1 MALKAHT
8 VLALFA
14 ATAFSQNLDKP
25 ALEAYIRRL
34 ELLIPSVSIQI
45 DNPKRSAAL
54 KGYSEVTAHLSYNG
68 QVTDER
74 FLISND
80 GETLIR
86 GEAFDLAKT
95 FSKAPGPGVALDKRA
110 LEVYLRRLES
120 LIPEVAVRIEDP
132 KPAAFFAGSEVAVQ
146 FSYKGQVKDEHY
158 IISSNGAALIRGQAF
173 DFKRSPFQ
181 ANLDKIKTEGEPS
194 FGGSVDAPVT
204 LVMYVDLECPYC
216 KAEMGVVRQNVAQTY
231 RDKVRVVFRDFPIA
245 EPHPWAVS
253 AAVAGRCI
261 YRQDHN
267 KFWNFADWM
276 FSVQSEITEQHLSG
290 RVKQWAAENGIDPGV
305 FSACLE
311 SKATEPEVEKSLQ
324 EGLSLGVSVTPTS
337 FLNGSILEGTVEWAV
352 LRQLINVELNRLG
365 VPIP

>member
-132 KPAAFFAGSEVAVQ
+132 KPAAFFAGS
-146 FSYKGQVKDEHY
+146 
-158 IISSNGAALIRGQAF
+158 AALIRGQAF